1 MLYKQV
7 SSYLQRDDL
16 LAIKSGARHLVTLVI
31 RKILASS
38 STAIRGTLETMIHR
52 LESKMPVLDALTD
65 YENYDDYSDEEGIDD
80 EDTIDPQ
87 ALQAEIDQLKN
98 YKTLAASITKNAKAE
113 ALLRVLDRAFTFTA
127 ELGGLRKAVI
137 FTESVR
143 TQTGWRNCCQKV
155 ATREKWFCSMAAIAM
170 RCRRRFTAT
179 GWRNIRTLAGF
190 PVRVRRI

>member
-1 MLYKQV
+1 
-7 SSYLQRDDL
+7 
-16 LAIKSGARHLVTLVI
+16 
-31 RKILASS
+31 
-38 STAIRGTLETMIHR
+38 MIHR

-143 TQTGWRNCCQKV
+143 TQTAG
-155 ATREKWFCSMAAIAM
+155 ATVVRKWLRGRSGSAQ
-170 RCRRRFTAT
+170 
-179 GWRNIRTLAGF
+179 WQQ
-190 PVRVRRI
+190 